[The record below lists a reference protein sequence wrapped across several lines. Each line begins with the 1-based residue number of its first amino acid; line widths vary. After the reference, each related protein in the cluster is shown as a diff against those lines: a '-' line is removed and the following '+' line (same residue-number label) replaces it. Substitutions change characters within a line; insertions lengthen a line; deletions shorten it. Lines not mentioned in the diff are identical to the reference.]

1 MTMVI
6 MQEIEMSLLSPNYIH
21 FNDQNIEDE
30 KMELSLGNTQEKIYD
45 VVIVGGGPAGSSAA
59 LYTARAGL
67 STLVVDK
74 GLTAGALGITSKI
87 ANYPGI
93 LEPISGADLLDT
105 MRKQAASYGTEYV
118 SDKVIGVDLTSN
130 PKQVFANNG
139 TYTAK
144 AIILATGSMGRGQR
158 VSGEDE
164 LLGHGVSYCATCD
177 AAFFK
182 GQQVVVAGS
191 SDEAVEEALFLT
203 RFVAKVYFL
212 SPTPEIK
219 APQPL
224 VDELT
229 HNEKVQVFYG
239 AAVKEVLGKDR
250 VEGVRYAVRGEGEA
264 TLPASGAFIYLQGGK
279 PISDFL
285 VGQLELS
292 PEGYV
297 SVDNE
302 YQTTLPGVF
311 AIGDLLA
318 GHIKQAVISAAEG
331 ATAGIMTEK
340 FLSGKK
346 KATVDWAK

>member
-1 MTMVI
+1 M
-6 MQEIEMSLLSPNYIH
+6 EFSLNS
-21 FNDQNIEDE
+21 
-30 KMELSLGNTQEKIYD
+30 TQDRIYD

-67 STLVVDK
+67 STLVIDK

-105 MRKQAASYGTEYV
+105 MRKQASSFGAEYV
-118 SDKVIGVDLTSN
+118 SDKVIGVDLTAT

-139 TYTAK
+139 TYSGK
-144 AIILATGSMGRGQR
+144 AVILATGSMGRGQR
-158 VSGEDE
+158 VVGEDE

-182 GQQVVVAGS
+182 GQQVAVAGS

-203 RFVAKVYFL
+203 RFVDKVHFL

-219 APQPL
+219 APQHL

-229 HNEKVQVFYG
+229 HNEKVEIYYG
-239 AAVKEVLGKDR
+239 AVVKEILGKER
-250 VEGVRYAVRGEGEA
+250 VEGVRYSVRGEGEN
-264 TLPASGAFIYLQGGK
+264 TLAVTGAFIYLQGGK
-279 PISDFL
+279 PVSDFL

-292 PEGYV
+292 SEGYV
-297 SVDNE
+297 SVDGE

-331 ATAGIMTEK
+331 ATAGIMVEK

-346 KATVDWAK
+346 KATVDWSK